1 MSTGELDV
9 GLAKQIVAL
18 AIAELKKE
26 ENEKALREI
35 LDECEKLGEENQM
48 AKFQLKMQ
56 KLIPKVMEILGAQ
69 IAAVTGEAQPVMNYV
84 MQIQKVAASDI
95 HLGIQVKKIIQAL
108 SGDFSGLYEQDLE
121 DEEVEHVD

>member
-1 MSTGELDV
+1 MTTGELDV

-18 AIAELKKE
+18 AIDELKKE
-26 ENEKALREI
+26 ENERALRDI
-35 LDECEKLGEENQM
+35 LEECEKLGEENQM
-48 AKFQLKMQ
+48 AKFQFKMQ
-56 KLIPKVMEILGAQ
+56 KLIPKVMDILGAQ
-69 IAAVTGEAQPVMNYV
+69 ILAVTGEAQPVMNYV

-121 DEEVEHVD
+121 DEEVIQVD